1 MAVLT
6 TEDTLRSYASRCADV
21 TKSLQAR
28 RALVQ
33 SQHAV
38 CFGFGDGN
46 DHVIINKVTGE
57 INRMRDDGVNHFQD
71 LIIIPPEQ
79 VEHVSAALAQLSET
93 YNYNERPDARDFG
106 RQGR

>member
-6 TEDTLRSYASRCADV
+6 TEGTLRGYASRCADV
-21 TKSLQAR
+21 TKSLQAV

-46 DHVIINKVTGE
+46 DLLIIHKVTGDL
-57 INRMRDDGVNHFQD
+57 NRMRDDGINYLQD

-79 VEHVSAALAQLSET
+79 VEQVAAALAQLSET
-93 YNYNERPDARDFG
+93 GNYNERPDARDFG
-106 RQGR
+106 R